1 MPDVCKT
8 PKERERDAKFL
19 ETGISDSMIPNSAKR
34 QRIGFSDGIESFKQT
49 KKGDAFRRKNRGKD
63 FVFSL

>member
-19 ETGISDSMIPNSAKR
+19 DTGIGVKDIPNSAKR
-34 QRIGFSDGIESFKQT
+34 QRIGFNSKGIT
-49 KKGDAFRRKNRGKD
+49 KIKSSKKNDPFRKENFG
-63 FVFSL
+63 F